1 MAASGTARLFIKID
15 EQQVGIDVF
24 VSGKSGRKDELSE
37 SNYI

>member
-24 VSGKSGRKDELSE
+24 VSGKFDGKEHLSE
-37 SNYI
+37 PNHI